1 MRRKSAFARHLKSLV
16 RWRELRRWYRYHFP
30 IETDFFDGKTRL
42 TKRGVHRVFNV
53 WLKSGEAARESAAS
67 YQAYDGGDFID
78 VGAYE
83 GFYSLLLAPKARPGA
98 KFLALEPDSR
108 FFSKLLMYLGESK
121 ILFPHIQFFPLS
133 LACGDG
139 NAASVSCASGII
151 TLETISVDSLVD
163 TLRMVP
169 SFVKIDVEGLEYSV
183 LKGMQKTLSN
193 FAPTIMLELH
203 PKYLPKGVSARD
215 VASFLRNQ
223 GYTSVDIDITEL
235 TWRQL
240 WKRN

>member
-1 MRRKSAFARHLKSLV
+1 MRRKNDFIKHLKSLG

-53 WLKSGEAARESAAS
+53 WLKSEEAARESAAS
-67 YQAYDGGDFID
+67 YQAYEGGDFID

-83 GFYSLLLAPKARPGA
+83 GFYSLLLAPKARAGA
-98 KFLALEPDSR
+98 KFLAMEPDNR
-108 FFSKLLMYLGESK
+108 FFSKLLMYLGEAK
-121 ILFPHIQFFPLS
+121 NLFPHIQFYPLP

-139 NAASVSCASGII
+139 SAASVNCTSGIT
-151 TLETISVDSLVD
+151 TLETICVDSLVD
-163 TLRMVP
+163 TLRMTP
-169 SFVKIDVEGLEYSV
+169 TFIKIDVEGLEYSV

-193 FAPTIMLELH
+193 FKPTIMLELH
-203 PKYLPKGVSARD
+203 PKYLPQGVSAQD
-215 VASFLRNQ
+215 VDAFLRNQ
-223 GYTSVDIDITEL
+223 GYTSADIDITEL

-240 WKRN
+240 WKQN